1 MLDINI
7 INIIDSVQNVSSS
20 EDKKDVSLEIL
31 EQA

>member
-7 INIIDSVQNVSSS
+7 INIIDSVQNVSAT
-20 EDKKDVSLEIL
+20 EDKKEVSLEIL